1 MSIESRSRQLPE
13 LSPRPTILIVDTDP
27 DTRALYRAIFPPH
40 AYEVDECDDGAIAL
54 GRAIALRPD
63 LVITET
69 HLTRIDGFSLCRM
82 LRADPLTRSIPIVVV
97 TSAAGPGDAARAV
110 QAGASQVLVKP
121 CDPDAVASAAKHA
134 LERSAAAA
142 EDSIDGVTRGQR
154 EIERPLLP
162 PAPAPAAPIKTRS
175 RSRGF
180 QRHVTTTPA
189 AAPPALRCPRCDE
202 GLAYQH
208 SHIGGVNAESVEQWD
223 YFECRQCG
231 SYQYRHRT
239 RKLKRM

>member
-13 LSPRPTILIVDTDP
+13 LAPRPSILIVDADA
-27 DTRALYRAIFPPH
+27 DTRALYRAIFPSH
-40 AYEVDECDDGAIAL
+40 LYNVEESDDGAIAL
-54 GRAIALRPD
+54 GRAIARRPD

-69 HLTRIDGFSLCRM
+69 HLSRIDGFSLCRM
-82 LRADPLTRSIPIVVV
+82 LRADPLTRSVPIVVV
-97 TSAAGPGDAARAV
+97 TSAASQGDGARAL

-121 CDPDAVASAAKHA
+121 CDPADVASAARHA
-134 LERSAAAA
+134 LERSGSGREASIHEGAARAA
-142 EDSIDGVTRGQR
+142 EGRASDRAGAGRADQARG
-154 EIERPLLP
+154 
-162 PAPAPAAPIKTRS
+162 

-202 GLAYQH
+202 GLAYQQ

-223 YFECRQCG
+223 YFQCRQCG
-231 SYQYRHRT
+231 IYQYRHRT

>member
-13 LSPRPTILIVDTDP
+13 LAPRPSILIVDADA

-40 AYEVDECDDGAIAL
+40 LYDVEESDDGAIAL
-54 GRAIALRPD
+54 GRAIARRPD

-69 HLTRIDGFSLCRM
+69 HLSRIDGFSLCRM
-82 LRADPLTRSIPIVVV
+82 LRADPLTRSVPIVVV
-97 TSAAGPGDAARAV
+97 TSAASHGDGARAM

-121 CDPDAVASAAKHA
+121 CDPADVASAARHA
-134 LERSAAAA
+134 LARSGSGREA
-142 EDSIDGVTRGQR
+142 SIHEVPGEQLKV
-154 EIERPLLP
+154 ERPI
-162 PAPAPAAPIKTRS
+162 APAPAAPIKTRG

-223 YFECRQCG
+223 YFQCRQCG
-231 SYQYRHRT
+231 IYQYRHRT
-239 RKLKRM
+239 RKLKRT